1 MHFDGD
7 FSDKFSK
14 NVILGLS
21 KFSAYPSGPSL
32 NWAQHVRIIEDAM
45 YFKVLD
51 FKVLLLNMLDSLV
64 FYIFCCVFSKQY
76 NARIAL
82 QFSHLIKLDF

>member
-1 MHFDGD
+1 
-7 FSDKFSK
+7 
-14 NVILGLS
+14 
-21 KFSAYPSGPSL
+21 
-32 NWAQHVRIIEDAM
+32 M

-64 FYIFCCVFSKQY
+64 FYILCCVFSKQY

-82 QFSHLIKLDF
+82 QFSHLIKLDFYNKPL